1 VLWVI
6 LDAQKPDV
14 DAPQHLLPSQ
24 LVGWD
29 WEWEV
34 IEQLLRYAAIGPVP
48 PNLPVPAQRLFFCF
62 LAPFTKDS
70 HKCVF
75 WKDLKNRP

>member
-48 PNLPVPAQRLFFCF
+48 PNLPVPAQRLFFF
-62 LAPFTKDS
+62 A
-70 HKCVF
+70 F
-75 WKDLKNRP
+75 WPHLQKILTSASFGKI